1 MATLS
6 LENVSYI
13 YSPKTPFEIRA
24 LDNVSLTVREGSVTG
39 IIGHT
44 GSGKSTLVQLL
55 NGLERPT
62 MGRVLLDG
70 KDIWENPREI
80 SKVRFR
86 VGLVM
91 QYPEYQLKLCAILDK
106 LENGLNYFETVRK
119 HWNLSTTAEANKY
132 ANRLKLWE
140 RKYLEGGLQG
150 LMEERR
156 GRACGPGKGRPRKK
170 PRPPEEENPLVAENR
185 RLRMEIEYLKKLSA
199 LVLANERARKNK
211 RK

>member
-1 MATLS
+1 MEKTQKKQRQ
-6 LENVSYI
+6 
-13 YSPKTPFEIRA
+13 YSVEF
-24 LDNVSLTVREGSVTG
+24 
-39 IIGHT
+39 
-44 GSGKSTLVQLL
+44 
-55 NGLERPT
+55 
-62 MGRVLLDG
+62 
-70 KDIWENPREI
+70 
-80 SKVRFR
+80 
-86 VGLVM
+86 
-91 QYPEYQLKLCAILDK
+91 KLGAILDK

-140 RKYLEGGLQG
+140 RKYLEGGVQG

-199 LVLANERARKNK
+199 LVLANERAKKNK